1 MATVVIDYN
10 LIQPDQPLFD
20 FVKAFWRLS
29 NPSDDEKPVTI
40 VPDGCFD
47 VLFSISATEPF
58 HIIMTGLGTEPGPAF
73 IAPHTVTCAVN
84 FKLPAAE
91 YVLKTSIASLLND
104 TRFLP
109 AGFWAITSADLEN
122 FGQFCAKASLAI
134 QEALDV
140 PIDPRKRALCQLMY
154 ASEGA
159 STVHE
164 LAEAA
169 HWSSRQI
176 NRYFR
181 QWFGIS
187 LKAYCNI
194 LRYRASFKQ
203 IQEGKLFP
211 EQDFVDQAHFIKD
224 VKRYSG
230 VTPKELA
237 RNRDDRF
244 IQFSRLPEQ

>member
-1 MATVVIDYN
+1 MTAIDIDYN
-10 LIQPDQPLFD
+10 VMQPDQPLFK

-29 NPSDDEKPVTI
+29 NPSDNEKPVTI

-58 HIIMTGLGTEPGPAF
+58 HVILAGLGTEPGPAF

-91 YVLKTSIASLLND
+91 YVLKTSIAPLLNGVHY
-104 TRFLP
+104 LP
-109 AGFWAITSADLEN
+109 ADFWGITPADLDN
-122 FGQFCAKASLAI
+122 FGQFCKKASAAI
-134 QEALDV
+134 AGAIHEA
-140 PIDPRKRALCQLMY
+140 IDPRKYALFQLMY
-154 ASEGA
+154 ASEGE
-159 STVHE
+159 STVRE

-169 HWSSRQI
+169 QWSSRQI
-176 NRYFR
+176 NRYFQ
-181 QWFGIS
+181 QWFGMS

-211 EQDFVDQAHFIKD
+211 EQDFVDQAHFIKA

-237 RNRDDRF
+237 RNKDDRF
-244 IQFSRLPEQ
+244 IQFFRLPEQ